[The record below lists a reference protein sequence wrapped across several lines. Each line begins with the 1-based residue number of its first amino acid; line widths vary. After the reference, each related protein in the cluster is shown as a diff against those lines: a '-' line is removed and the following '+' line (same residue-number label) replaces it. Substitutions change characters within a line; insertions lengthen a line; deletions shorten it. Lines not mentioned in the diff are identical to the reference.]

1 MFVVSR
7 SEEKVYERCSEKE
20 DSDFGTGMEMSID
33 RGIKR
38 KVERR

>member
-7 SEEKVYERCSEKE
+7 SEEKVCECCSEKE
-20 DSDFGTGMEMSID
+20 DSNFGIGMEMSID